1 MASITLRTDDM
12 TGETLPDETPSTRI
26 YVEDPRG
33 NVSVEIDLSDT
44 SFKALLKALDK
55 YTQKARPITLPKKA
69 KPATDSTEAS
79 EARKW
84 ALANPDLLPEGVIA
98 KERGMVPGRIYA
110 AWRAHLENASTES

>member
-69 KPATDSTEAS
+69 KPATDTTEPS
-79 EARKW
+79 DARMW
-84 ALANPDLLPEGVIA
+84 ALANPYLLPEGVIA
-98 KERGMVPGRIYA
+98 KEHGKVAGRILA
-110 AWRAHLENASTES
+110 AYRAHLENAPAE